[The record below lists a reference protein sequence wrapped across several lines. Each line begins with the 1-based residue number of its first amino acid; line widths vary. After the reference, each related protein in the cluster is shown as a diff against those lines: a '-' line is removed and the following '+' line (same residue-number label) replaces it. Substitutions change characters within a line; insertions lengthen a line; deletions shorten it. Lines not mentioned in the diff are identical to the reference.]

1 MVDNYSK
8 ISLNKKK
15 SFKEYVNNNSG
26 IIVLRMLTWL
36 IILVFLF
43 IIGVIFFYGSDV
55 ITWQFLL
62 NPPSGDPKKDG
73 IGIAIIGTLAVSFF
87 MILFA
92 VPIGILSA
100 IYIVEYAENNKLKK
114 TIRISINNLAGV
126 PSIVFGLFGLGFFVL
141 IVGKNIDMA
150 LSTGLLFGKPSLLW
164 ASATLAILVLPTII
178 VSTMES
184 LERIPAEQRNAAY
197 GLGASKWQVIRKIVF
212 PQARPGILTGVI
224 LAISRGAGE
233 VAPVLFL
240 GSAFFLPNLPL
251 TYLNVGFFSIPLINP
266 AEQFMFLAY
275 NVFNMA
281 AQSPNPEITLPY
293 QYGTVLILISLVLV
307 FNITAVF
314 FRYKFRKILDEVTT
328 I

>member
-1 MVDNYSK
+1 MTYNSSK
-8 ISLNKKK
+8 ILLTKNKSLKDYI
-15 SFKEYVNNNSG
+15 KENFG
-26 IIVLRMLTWL
+26 IIILRMLTWIVVL
-36 IILVFLF
+36 IFLF
-43 IIGVIFFYGSDV
+43 IIVIIFYNGSDV
-55 ITWQFLL
+55 ITWRFLL
-62 NPPSGDPKKDG
+62 NPPSGDPQKDG
-73 IGIAIIGTLAVSFF
+73 IGIAIIGTLAVSFL
-87 MILFA
+87 MILLA

-100 IYIVEYAENNKLKK
+100 IYIVEYAENDRLKK
-114 TIRISINNLAGV
+114 IIRISINNLAGV

-141 IVGKNIDMA
+141 VVGKNIDTA

-233 VAPVLFL
+233 AAPVLFL
-240 GSAFFLPNLPL
+240 GCAFFLPHLPL
-251 TYLNVGFFSIPLINP
+251 TYLNVGFFSIPIINP

-275 NVFNMA
+275 NVFNLA
-281 AQSPNPEITLPY
+281 TQSPNPEITLPY
-293 QYGTVLILISLVLV
+293 QYGTVLILISLVLI
-307 FNITAVF
+307 FNITAVI

-328 I
+328 F